1 MKGFFQKLF
10 GTNVDLTTLVSTLIL
25 TFFGLILIYSATRNM
40 DGTARYMLVQGGS
53 VLIGLV
59 AMALLQKVDYDR
71 FADLWKL
78 FLGLG
83 LFLLILVLFVGSGEN
98 IGSKSWIRLGPV
110 GIQPGELVKIPYII
124 VLAHIIDTFKQDI
137 NKLYAVSL
145 LLLTFGVFT
154 GLILLQPDAG
164 TAMVYTFIFLG
175 MLFLAGIDWRY
186 LLCGFVAFLAAT
198 PLLWFFVLDT
208 YQKNRIL
215 SFLSPNSGLTDA
227 GYHVSQ
233 SKLLIGSGR
242 FFGKGL
248 FQGVQTQMGTLP
260 EKQTDFIFAVLGE
273 ECGLIGC
280 LGVMVLYAILIMR
293 SLDTAKRSKDLFGSM
308 LCIGVAMM
316 FTFHVV
322 ENIGMCLGVLPVTG
336 IPLPF
341 LSYGGSSVITSL
353 LGIGLVLN
361 VRSRTKPLEFI

>member
-1 MKGFFQKLF
+1 MKTFFQKLF
-10 GTNVDLTTLVSTLIL
+10 GQNVDLATLIPTLIL
-25 TFFGLILIYSATRNM
+25 SFFGLVLIYSATRNM
-40 DGTARYMLVQGGS
+40 EGTSRYMLVQGIS
-53 VLIGLV
+53 MLIGLV

-71 FADLWKL
+71 FSDLWKL

-83 LFLLILVLFVGSGEN
+83 LFLLILVLFIGTGED
-98 IGSKSWIRLGPV
+98 IGSKSWIRIGPV
-110 GIQPGELVKIPYII
+110 GIQPGELVKIPFII
-124 VLAHIIDTFKQDI
+124 VLAHLINVLKQDI
-137 NKLYAVSL
+137 NKLYAVCL
-145 LLLTFGVFT
+145 LCLTYGIFA

-164 TAMVYTFIFLG
+164 TVVVYTFIFLG
-175 MLFLAGIDWRY
+175 MIFLAGIDWRY
-186 LLCGFVAFLAAT
+186 LLCGAGAFLAST
-198 PLLWFFVLDT
+198 PLLWFFVLDE

-215 SFLSPNSGLTDA
+215 SFLSPESNLTGS

-273 ECGLIGC
+273 ECGLLGC
-280 LGVMVLYAILIMR
+280 AIVMALYALLIIR
-293 SLDTAKRSKDLFGSM
+293 CFETAKKSQDFFGSM
-308 LCIGVAMM
+308 LCIGVGMM
-316 FTFHVV
+316 FSFHVI